1 LGRTVR
7 HSEIAIRPGDII
19 VPKTHEAR
27 SNQRG
32 AWLQADGD
40 SDPGGTVRQG
50 VTPVSLVHHGVGW
63 KNVVEST
70 RAIRA
75 QRDLRLSATRLETP
89 VPLMSHSDNQ
99 RPWPVPARPWAMRMR
114 WCDLLFAHWRVEA
127 AAPPSG
133 CPAPVGADMP
143 TRMPDSE
150 IHSADDW
157 DRSGCWTDGD
167 FTAGSSRIQ

>member
-1 LGRTVR
+1 M
-7 HSEIAIRPGDII
+7 
-19 VPKTHEAR
+19 VPKHASLGVTNAARGCRLTAIPPRWHCPAGRSSRLFVASWSPVEECCGIDADHSRAAR
-27 SNQRG
+27 S
-32 AWLQADGD
+32 
-40 SDPGGTVRQG
+40 GTFRNPAEKAG
-50 VTPVSLVHHGVGW
+50 T
-63 KNVVEST
+63 
-70 RAIRA
+70 
-75 QRDLRLSATRLETP
+75 
-89 VPLMSHSDNQ
+89 LMSHSDNQ
-99 RPWPVPARPWAMRMR
+99 RPWPAPARPWAMRMR